1 MREHQGKF
9 SSTKNAVICKYLT
22 TEIFKIKN
30 GLFPEIVNEI
40 FVCQENET
48 YKLRNG
54 NH

>member
-9 SSTKNAVICKYLT
+9 SSTKNPVICKYLT

-30 GLFPEIVNEI
+30 GLFPEIVKEI